1 MDAAALEALA
11 ERLKASPALAAK
23 ADIGIVAA
31 RLGLAQ
37 GAIPVGDDCA
47 AIPDGDGHLLFAAEG
62 FISAFVDA
70 DPWFAGW
77 CGVMVNLSDVAAMG
91 GRPLAVVDVVWAEGE
106 EGAKAVLDGL
116 RAAAGAYG
124 VPIVGGHTNLHNRET
139 HLAVAVLGRA
149 GARLLTSF
157 DAQPGDALVMVVD
170 KRGAYREP
178 FDNFQAALEAPPE
191 RLRADLA
198 LLPELAEKGLARAAK
213 DISQGGVPG
222 TAVML
227 AESSGVSIAL
237 DLDAIEPPPGVA
249 LERWLKTFPSFG
261 FLLSV
266 APRKC
271 RARAFAVSRA
281 RAARGF
287 DRRRQTGKP
296 GHAAIGGPERPS
308 SRLWRGAADGVR
320 REERKPHEPPA
331 SRRHA
336 DALHPSSRRRRPCD
350 EPQRG
355 PRRPRRPDCAARAGR
370 HGVRLLSQAPLCGHC
385 LSRSSPRRATPLT
398 WSSSAS
404 TITSAGFGAPRTAA
418 SISITPMTGSAPTR
432 LRR

>member
-11 ERLKASPALAAK
+11 ERLRASPALAAK

-47 AIPDGDGHLLFAAEG
+47 AIADGDGHLLFAAEG

-116 RAAAGAYG
+116 RAAARAYG

-149 GARLLTSF
+149 GAQLLTSF
-157 DAQPGDALVMVVD
+157 DAEPGDALIMVVD
-170 KRGAYREP
+170 RRGAYREP

-237 DLDAIEPPPGVA
+237 DLDAIEPPAGVT
-249 LERWLKTFPSFG
+249 LERWLKTFPSYG

-266 APRKC
+266 APGNVEPVLSMF
-271 RARAFAVSRA
+271 RARGLHAASIGAV
-281 RAARGF
+281 
-287 DRRRQTGKP
+287 KP
-296 GHAAIGGPERPS
+296 GSQVTLHSEGRSALVRDFGAER
-308 SRLWRGAADGVR
+308 LM
-320 REERKPHEPPA
+320 
-331 SRRHA
+331 
-336 DALHPSSRRRRPCD
+336 
-350 EPQRG
+350 
-355 PRRPRRPDCAARAGR
+355 
-370 HGVRLLSQAPLCGHC
+370 
-385 LSRSSPRRATPLT
+385 
-398 WSSSAS
+398 
-404 TITSAGFGAPRTAA
+404 GFGAGAQAA
-418 SISITPMTGSAPTR
+418 
-432 LRR
+432 